1 MMNRKYKNILVPYDG
16 SKHSQKALEMAVDMG
31 SMFGSTLYVVN
42 VADLSTVSPPGWNLS
57 QGTRKTISQITK
69 SVKNTSELQLKKI
82 QEKYRDSGVPM
93 KEFVLE
99 GNAVDKLLKFAQDK
113 EIDLII
119 IGSRGLSGISKIMT
133 LGSTSRKISEMA
145 KCPVTIVH

>member
-1 MMNRKYKNILVPYDG
+1 MNGKYKNIMIPYDS
-16 SKHSQKALEMAVDMG
+16 SKHSQKALEMAVGMG
-31 SMFGSTLYVVN
+31 AMFGSTLYLVN
-42 VADLSTVSPPGWNLS
+42 VVDLSTVSPPGWGLS

-69 SVKNTSELQLKKI
+69 SVKNTSELQLKKT
-82 QEKYRDSGVPM
+82 QQKYSDSGVSM

-99 GNAVDKLLKFAQDK
+99 GHVVDKLLKFAQDK
-113 EIDLII
+113 DIDLII

-133 LGSTSRKISEMA
+133 LGSTSRKISELA